1 MFLAGFFES
10 FVGVVFSGGCL
21 EALENV
27 ADDGSS
33 GLELLG
39 MTENDGIAQAG
50 ANGIPLGGHRN
61 IRCASLHRLS
71 VTCVLGVCFFG
82 RRLDVFTA
90 TTRVVTAQNSATA
103 REGNAD

>member
-1 MFLAGFFES
+1 VFLAGFFES

-39 MTENDGIAQAG
+39 VTENDGIAQAG

-61 IRCASLHRLS
+61 ISCASL
-71 VTCVLGVCFFG
+71 
-82 RRLDVFTA
+82 RRLVVFTA
-90 TTRVVTAQNSATA
+90 TTRVVTVRDSATT
-103 REGNAD
+103 REGNADYCCASSL